1 MFLREIELRVG
12 ESVESVR
19 LDQKYEGDTGVVV
32 WDAAIVLSKYL
43 ELISHHLAG
52 AVCVELGAGTGAVG
66 LSAATLGCHQ
76 VNTLSQQAHVNTV
89 SVSQQ
94 AHINRQVDMKVIL
107 ELIILR
113 FCLSPPKGQLL
124 VFM

>member
-76 VNTLSQQAHVNTV
+76 VNTLSQLSLSVNRHMSTLSF
-89 SVSQQ
+89 SVNR
-94 AHINRQVDMKVIL
+94 HISTDK
-107 ELIILR
+107 
-113 FCLSPPKGQLL
+113 ST
-124 VFM
+124 

>member
-76 VNTLSQQAHVNTV
+76 VNTVSQQAHVTTV
-89 SVSQQ
+89 ILSQQ
-94 AHINRQVDMKVIL
+94 AHINRQVDMKVI
-107 ELIILR
+107 
-113 FCLSPPKGQLL
+113 
-124 VFM
+124 

>member
-89 SVSQQ
+89 TVSQQ
-94 AHINRQVDMKVIL
+94 AHVNTVIL
-107 ELIILR
+107 SQQTHVNTLTVSHQAHVNTPY
-113 FCLSPPKGQLL
+113 CQ
-124 VFM
+124 

>member
-76 VNTLSQQAHVNTV
+76 GNTLSQQAHVNTLT
-89 SVSQQ
+89 VSQQ
-94 AHINRQVDMKVIL
+94 AHINRQVNMKVIL
-107 ELIILR
+107 ELIHIILR
-113 FCLSPPKGQLL
+113 FCLSPPKG
-124 VFM
+124 

>member
-1 MFLREIELRVG
+1 MFRRAIELTVG
-12 ESVESVR
+12 NPGTVKSVE
-19 LDQKYEGDTGVVV
+19 LDQKSEGDTGVVV

-76 VNTLSQQAHVNTV
+76 VNTQH
-89 SVSQQ
+89 
-94 AHINRQVDMKVIL
+94 
-107 ELIILR
+107 
-113 FCLSPPKGQLL
+113 P
-124 VFM
+124 